1 MILSGGI
8 RNGVSTLLQ
17 IDPDKSLEIV
27 RILEDRFPTFYL
39 KSTQMG
45 LWKEKYVNT
54 I

>member
-1 MILSGGI
+1 MIFLGGI

-27 RILEDRFPTFYL
+27 RILEDKFPTFYL
-39 KSTQMG
+39 KNTRRG